1 MSGDREEIAALKII
15 LAASAAGR
23 MWGLYSGKD
32 FAQPPAP
39 GFVAVAPGEAVAA
52 VISLA
57 CDDRH
62 PLRFLDNE
70 IGECVDCGRR
80 VQFRPDVPTPAP
92 KICAWCM
99 VRRLETT
106 P

>member
-1 MSGDREEIAALKII
+1 MIDLEEIAALKLI

-23 MWGLYSGKD
+23 MRSFYNGKD

-39 GFVAVAPGEAVAA
+39 GFMPAATGEAIGA
-52 VISLA
+52 VVSLA

-62 PLRFLDNE
+62 PLCFLDNE

-92 KICAWCM
+92 KICAWCV
-99 VRRLETT
+99 VRRLELT
-106 P
+106 